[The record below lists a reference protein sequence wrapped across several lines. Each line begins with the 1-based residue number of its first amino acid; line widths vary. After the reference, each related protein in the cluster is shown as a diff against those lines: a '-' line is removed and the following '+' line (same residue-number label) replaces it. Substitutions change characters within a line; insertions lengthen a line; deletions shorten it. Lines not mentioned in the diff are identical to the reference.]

1 MKTII
6 RIVEKLIF
14 FRFFFIRTNEY
25 RRFAD
30 RRWNFPT
37 TLFFKR
43 CFRLTDVLKDQVEP
57 LTGA

>member
-25 RRFAD
+25 RRFANS
-30 RRWNFPT
+30 RWNFPT

-43 CFRLTDVLKDQVEP
+43 CFR
-57 LTGA
+57 